1 LKFLII
7 ALIIVIPANSA
18 GAPLQYLKSAQRVS
32 AGTSQVLTDVKA
44 FIMNTHHHKHH
55 HDSSRRN
62 FIQQTSLAG
71 AALLLGSQLPAFAVE
86 GQDAAANIKSKGYA
100 AKDASGKLSAW
111 QFERRPVGDHDILI
125 EIKYA
130 SICHSDIHQ
139 MKGDWGPQQYPQVPG
154 HEIAGI
160 VTAVGKSVTKFKVG
174 DRAGVGCMVDS
185 CMKCESCTHGEEQFC
200 DNSATLFTYG
210 FPDKNSPSGI
220 TQGGYSNNIVVRD
233 HFAVHI
239 PEHISLEQAGP
250 LLCAGITTYS
260 PLMKA
265 GFKRGD
271 KIGVAGIGGL
281 GHLAV
286 KLAVAKGADVYAFT
300 TSPEKVNDI
309 KSFGAKEVIV
319 VDNIAKLKPYKAK
332 LDYFISTIPVQFDV
346 AAYSSTVKR
355 GGYFT
360 QVGMPTG
367 FNLTLSNIGLANTR
381 VNFNAS
387 LIGGMPETQE
397 VVDYC
402 ADNKVLPQI
411 QIIKADQINDAWG
424 KVLNKEARYRFV
436 IDAATF

>member
-1 LKFLII
+1 
-7 ALIIVIPANSA
+7 
-18 GAPLQYLKSAQRVS
+18 
-32 AGTSQVLTDVKA
+32 
-44 FIMNTHHHKHH
+44 MKHNNQL
-55 HDSSRRN
+55 SRRK

-71 AALLLGSQLPAFAVE
+71 AGLMLASPLQIFARTA
-86 GQDAAANIKSKGYA
+86 DAKNIKSKGYA
-100 AKDASGKLSAW
+100 AKDASGKLVPW
-111 QFERRPVGDHDILI
+111 EFERRAVDDNDILI
-125 EIKYA
+125 DIKFT

-139 MKGDWGPQQYPQVPG
+139 MKGDWGAQPYPQVPG

-160 VTAVGKSVTKFKVG
+160 VTAVGKKVTKFKVG

-200 DNSATLFTYG
+200 DNGATVFTYG
-210 FPDKNSPSGI
+210 FPDKTSPSGI
-220 TQGGYSNNIVVRD
+220 SQGGYSNNIVVRD

-239 PEHISLEQAGP
+239 PEHIPLEQAAP

-260 PLMKA
+260 PLMNA

-300 TSPEKVNDI
+300 TSPDKANDI
-309 KSFGAKEVIV
+309 RGFGAKEVIV
-319 VDNIAKLKPYKAK
+319 VDDLDKFKPYKGK
-332 LDYFISTIPVQFDV
+332 LDYMISTIPAQFDV
-346 AAYSSTVKR
+346 AAYSSVLKR
-355 GGYFT
+355 GGFFT
-360 QVGMPTG
+360 QVGMPEG
-367 FNLTLSNIGLANTR
+367 FNLTLSNIGLANTH

-402 ADNKVLPQI
+402 ADNKVFPQI
-411 QIIKADQINDAWG
+411 QIIKAEQINDAWT
-424 KVLNKEARYRFV
+424 KVLNKEARYRYV